1 MKAYHNDPQ
10 IKADIIAQLE
20 DHRAADQLIK
30 GQYWEDGKGCAVGC
44 TLHSGNFAEYEPRF
58 GIPQMLAR
66 LEDCIFEGL
75 PNDEA
80 MEWPVRFMAA
90 IEPGADLS
98 LIGWK
103 LLHWLLTDEKVNPGI
118 NHPLVAAAV
127 KQCADLMATLA
138 KGEPVTAESAERA
151 AWSAWSAESAER
163 AAWSA
168 ARAAACA
175 ATAAWSAAESAETAA
190 WSAAERAAESA
201 ESAES
206 AETAAERA
214 AWSAARAAACA
225 ATAAW
230 SAAESAESAAR
241 AETAAWSLI
250 ADKLVFLISATT
262 AEAAPTTGLV
272 GTSGDTPPQDTPTP
286 EPAAEPDPEVQG

>member
-175 ATAAWSAAESAETAA
+175 ATAAWSAAESAE
-190 WSAAERAAESA
+190 
-201 ESAES
+201 
-206 AETAAERA
+206 
-214 AWSAARAAACA
+214 
-225 ATAAW
+225 
-230 SAAESAESAAR
+230 SAAR